1 MSGIGSMTGEV
12 VSMEA
17 SLANAAAPLGA
28 TSPAFADAPVAKTVE
43 TDSMTVNLP
52 SSAFKKLKDESIE
65 KGKKKAF
72 AEFEAKAK
80 AAGFDSFDEM
90 FSLAT
95 AQKTAPVT
103 TRAPAKAQTEATVP
117 PPPKKTGD
125 SAVDRDRDR
134 FYREKLK
141 LQSKLDREGLRR
153 RELQRELDAREAE
166 MLLRESAAMS
176 GVRDIDY
183 AIRLLERE
191 ISGKDETALSDFDER
206 AFFGQLRGSH
216 PYLFG
221 ETVVPATTGL
231 ANASAPAAPRPNT
244 VTQQVSASQQVDARK
259 MNRQEYEAHLRSRGL
274 AVSSP

>member
-17 SLANAAAPLGA
+17 SLANAAAPLGL
-28 TSPAFADAPVAKTVE
+28 TSPAFAEAPVAKTVE
-43 TDSMTVNLP
+43 TDLMTVTLP

-90 FSLAT
+90 FSAAT
-95 AQKTAPVT
+95 AQKTAPVSMKT
-103 TRAPAKAQTEATVP
+103 FVKAQTEATVP

-125 SAVDRDRDR
+125 STVDRERERLYRD
-134 FYREKLK
+134 KLK

-166 MLLRESAAMS
+166 MSLRESAAMS

-183 AIRLLERE
+183 AIRLLERIVDALPRLLHPAGNFRGWRE
-191 ISGKDETALSDFDER
+191 SWPSAGRRLPRSSRSAGADVRAVLRVHALSPCR
-206 AFFGQLRGSH
+206 VHG
-216 PYLFG
+216 
-221 ETVVPATTGL
+221 ATDVLSTL
-231 ANASAPAAPRPNT
+231 QR
-244 VTQQVSASQQVDARK
+244 
-259 MNRQEYEAHLRSRGL
+259 L
-274 AVSSP
+274 